1 MRCHSKEEIKMK
13 YRVDKIDAL
22 LVVMLIAMDRN
33 FIRCSLMDET
43 ADKELAVVN
52 YNFSYEH
59 PQVVFTPWAKKSGWT
74 KAFNKDWYVHDAV
87 KEVLV
92 AEGIVPG
99 SIKVTSPK
107 QQQATSQAPH
117 PQKPVS
123 EIVRQKVKV
132 TQAPKPQAKQ
142 EQQKEVVIPKP
153 QKAENIVMMSD
164 EQLAAEIHKISD
176 FENDFVDP
184 DLL

>member
-1 MRCHSKEEIKMK
+1 MK

-22 LVVMLIAMDRN
+22 LVIMLVAMDRN

-43 ADKELAVVN
+43 ADKELAIVN
-52 YNFSYEH
+52 YNFSYPH
-59 PQVVFTPWAKKSGWT
+59 PQVIFSDWAKKSGWT

-99 SIKVTSPK
+99 STKVTPK
-107 QQQATSQAPH
+107 QQAKPQQTSQAPR
-117 PQKPVS
+117 PQQAVS
-123 EIVRQKVKV
+123 NIVKSKVKV
-132 TQAPKPQAKQ
+132 AQVAPKPQTKKETNQ
-142 EQQKEVVIPKP
+142 EIKLQKP
-153 QKAENIVMMSD
+153 QKAEGFKMMTD
-164 EQLAAEIHKISD
+164 EELAAEIHKISD

>member
-1 MRCHSKEEIKMK
+1 MK

-22 LVVMLIAMDRN
+22 LVIMLVAMDRN

-43 ADKELAVVN
+43 ADKELAIVN
-52 YNFSYEH
+52 YNFSYPH
-59 PQVVFTPWAKKSGWT
+59 PQVIFSKWAKESGWT
-74 KAFNKDWYVHDAV
+74 KNFNKDWYVHDAV

-99 SIKVTSPK
+99 STKVTPK
-107 QQQATSQAPH
+107 QSKEEPQRQTVSQAPK
-117 PQKPVS
+117 PQQQVS
-123 EIVRQKVKV
+123 QIIRQKVKV
-132 TQAPKPQAKQ
+132 SQAPKPQAKKEAQQ
-142 EQQKEVVIPKP
+142 EEIVMPKP
-153 QKAENIVMMSD
+153 QKAQGIKMMSD
-164 EQLAAEIHKISD
+164 EELAAEIHKISD

>member
-1 MRCHSKEEIKMK
+1 MK

-22 LVVMLIAMDRN
+22 LIIMLVAMDRN

-52 YNFSYEH
+52 YNFNYEH
-59 PQVVFTPWAKKSGWT
+59 PQVVFSKWAKESGWT
-74 KAFNKDWYVHDAV
+74 RNFNKDWYIHDAV
-87 KEVLV
+87 KEVLI

-99 SIKVTSPK
+99 GTKVTPK
-107 QQQATSQAPH
+107 QQSKQTTAPK

-123 EIVRQKVKV
+123 EIIRQKVKV
-132 TQAPKPQAKQ
+132 SQATPKPQAKQ
-142 EQQKEVVIPKP
+142 EQQREVVLSKP
-153 QKAENIVMMSD
+153 QKADGIKMMSD
-164 EQLAAEIHKISD
+164 EELEKEIHKISD
-176 FENDFVDP
+176 FEDDFVDP